1 MLLDQIDNFD
11 IFRPKMDSTKEVLHA
26 IATFTADISPAF
38 PYVNAELGGWDYDQ
52 TNQVLLLKLSDGKWI
67 TLHPQKIAIRGARDM
82 EEAQALL
89 AWIQGQI
96 NDIYARREAI
106 TPRYVSQAGL
116 KVMEILKLLPMTNCK
131 ACGYAACMAYA
142 AALQGRGDQ
151 PGGLP
156 ALMGRKIPGKAG
168 KAPGL
173 PGKLRL
179 AGPGCGIGERRSMYI
194 TKSAYR
200 ALILMLLL
208 LGAPLAAGA
217 TIGPKA
223 QVPETT
229 FDFGEIFEDRELTH
243 TFTIKNI
250 GDALLEI
257 KDIDS
262 DCACTAADSDRRI
275 PPGGQGRIKLTIAP
289 YSVLRQFAKKTK
301 VFFNDPDQRQVVLTM
316 KGYGKPF
323 IEIQPSHIIRFR
335 GKPGEELRDQVR
347 FISHLPGHWEIKAF
361 KTNIPQY
368 IDVTI
373 KAEQPGKIYVV
384 EVRNKRQEAGNY
396 AGVIELST
404 TSEKRPRLIMRVFA
418 ELSLPSAGSP

>member
-1 MLLDQIDNFD
+1 MAIN
-11 IFRPKMDSTKEVLHA
+11 KM
-26 IATFTADISPAF
+26 I
-38 PYVNAELGGWDYDQ
+38 Y
-52 TNQVLLLKLSDGKWI
+52 
-67 TLHPQKIAIRGARDM
+67 
-82 EEAQALL
+82 QALI
-89 AWIQGQI
+89 W
-96 NDIYARREAI
+96 
-106 TPRYVSQAGL
+106 
-116 KVMEILKLLPMTNCK
+116 
-131 ACGYAACMAYA
+131 
-142 AALQGRGDQ
+142 
-151 PGGLP
+151 
-156 ALMGRKIPGKAG
+156 
-168 KAPGL
+168 
-173 PGKLRL
+173 
-179 AGPGCGIGERRSMYI
+179 
-194 TKSAYR
+194 
-200 ALILMLLL
+200 MLLL
-208 LGAPLAAGA
+208 LVAPLAAAA

-243 TFTIKNI
+243 TFVIKNI

-301 VFFNDPDQRQVVLTM
+301 VFFNDPDHSQVVLTM
-316 KGYGKPF
+316 QGYGKPF

-347 FISHLPGHWEIKAF
+347 FISHLPDYWEIKEF
-361 KTNIPQY
+361 KTNIPQF
-368 IDVTI
+368 IDVAV
-373 KAEQPGKIYVV
+373 KAEEPGRIYVV

-404 TSEKRPRLIMRVFA
+404 TSKKRPRLIMRVFG